1 MMKRVVALVLCLA
14 SVLLC
19 LTACSN
25 GENDKGAYIRM
36 YLTEPVYD
44 LDPLNAFDNEAAL
57 QLTSLVFEG
66 LFYADDNGK
75 PKKGLI
81 DDYKYTEDKEEG
93 EYTLSLYF
101 KDTKW
106 SDGVP
111 VTAKHAQYSFLRLLS
126 TDVSHPAAVLLYDI
140 KNARAIAEGND
151 SIGHLGVTYIS
162 NTELEISFEGPIDLD
177 EFLLTLCSPVL
188 APMRD
193 DIIEANENWAKKGS
207 TIVASG
213 PFMVRSMDYTAKDG
227 FILERNSYHYRDRTK
242 DDLDKYVK
250 PYRIVVNYLVDAAS
264 QLSKFDSEEAG
275 ALYYFGRIPL
285 SARKNGEFAELLE
298 DVKVTN
304 AASTHT
310 YYLNQNAVIA
320 NGGEGEKLFAKA
332 EVRKALSLAIDRQA
346 IADAIVYAIAA
357 DGLVP
362 YTMLETPGKRAEF
375 REKAEAYIASSA
387 NVTEAKQLLSAAGVT
402 NPGQYSFSITVFQG
416 DEDHVAMAKLVA
428 SAWSGLGFK
437 VDVKAVGV
445 TEIKELVED
454 DNGNMVEQSTGMYS
468 NPYRTQLQTG
478 DFEVIALD
486 LVATSP
492 DTFSY
497 LAPFALAFSGNA
509 INWNIEENPNYD
521 LTPHV
526 TGYNS
531 AEYNNKIEA
540 AYAAESNKE
549 RAKLLHEAEA
559 MLMNDMPAIPIVYN
573 QDVAL
578 KSSKLSGIDSN
589 FFCNTFLAGTKLSGY
604 WKIALR
610 DQFVEEEDAAAT
622 AGNQEQAAD

>member
-14 SVLLC
+14 SVLFC
-19 LTACSN
+19 FTACSN

-44 LDPLNAFDNEAAL
+44 LDPLYAFDNEAAL
-57 QLTSLVFEG
+57 QLTSMIFEG
-66 LFYADDNGK
+66 LFYADDKGQ
-75 PKKGLI
+75 PQKGLV
-81 DDYKYTEDKEEG
+81 DDYKYVENEEDD
-93 EYTLSLYF
+93 EYTLTLYF

-126 TDVSHPAAVLLYDI
+126 TDTSHPAAVLLYDI

-162 NTELEISFEGPIDLD
+162 NTELEIAFEGPINLD
-177 EFLLTLCSPVL
+177 EFLTNLCSPVL

-193 DIIEANENWAKKGS
+193 DIIEANKDWAKKGS
-207 TIVASG
+207 TIAASG

-227 FILERNSYHYRDRTK
+227 FILERNSYHYRDRSK
-242 DDLDKYVK
+242 DDLDKFVK
-250 PYRIVVNYLVDAAS
+250 PYRIVVNYLTDAAA
-264 QLSKFDSEEAG
+264 QLNKFNVEDEG
-275 ALYYFGRIPL
+275 ALYYYGRIPL

-298 DVKVTN
+298 DVKVSN

-320 NGGEGEKLFAKA
+320 NGGEGEKLFAKT

-346 IADAIVYAIAA
+346 IADALVYAIAA

-362 YTMLETPGKRAEF
+362 YTMLETPGKKTEF
-375 REKAEAYIASSA
+375 RKKAESYIASSA
-387 NVTEAKQLLSAAGVT
+387 NVAEAKQLLSAAGVT
-402 NPGQYSFSITVFQG
+402 NPGQYSFSITVFGG
-416 DEDHVAMAKLVA
+416 DEDHVAMARLVA
-428 SAWSGLGFK
+428 AAWSGLGFK
-437 VDVKAVGV
+437 VDVKTLGV
-445 TEIKELVED
+445 TPITELVED
-454 DNGNMVEQSTGMYS
+454 DNGNMVEQSTGMYD
-468 NPYRTQLQTG
+468 NLYRAALQSG
-478 DFEVIALD
+478 NFEVIALD

-492 DTFSY
+492 DTFTY
-497 LAPFALAFSGNA
+497 VAPFALAFSGNA
-509 INWNIEENPNYD
+509 INWNSEENPDYA
-521 LTPHV
+521 LTPHI

-531 AEYNNKIEA
+531 EAYNALIEEAYNATKNKD
-540 AYAAESNKE
+540 
-549 RAKLLHEAEA
+549 RARLLHEAEA
-559 MLMNDMPAIPIVYN
+559 MLMEDMPAIPIVYN
-573 QDVAL
+573 QDVSL

-589 FFCNTFLAGTKLSGY
+589 FFCNSFLAETKLSGY

-610 DQFVEEEDAAAT
+610 DKFVEEEEEGEVVA
-622 AGNQEQAAD
+622 

>member
-14 SVLLC
+14 TVLLC

-44 LDPLNAFDNEAAL
+44 LDPLNAFDNEASL
-57 QLTSLVFEG
+57 QITSLLFEG
-66 LFYADDNGK
+66 LFYADENGK

-81 DDYKYTEDKEEG
+81 DDYKYVEDEEEG

-101 KDTKW
+101 KETKW

-126 TDVSHPAAVLLYDI
+126 SDVSHPAKVLLYDI

-162 NTELEISFEGPIDLD
+162 NSELEISFEGPIDLD
-177 EFLLTLCSPVL
+177 NFLLTLCSPVL

-193 DIIEANENWAKKGS
+193 DIIESDENWAKRGS
-207 TIVASG
+207 GMVTSG
-213 PFMVRSMDYTAKDG
+213 PFMVRSMDYEQKDG
-227 FILERNSYHYRDRTK
+227 FILERNSYYYRDRTK
-242 DDLDKYVK
+242 DDLDKYVR
-250 PYRIVVNYLVDAAS
+250 PYRIVVNYLADAS
-264 QLSKFDSEEAG
+264 VQLGKLNSEEEG
-275 ALYYFGRIPL
+275 ALYYFGHIPMA
-285 SARKNGEFAELLE
+285 ARSNGEFSALLE
-298 DVKVTN
+298 DATVTN
-304 AASTHT
+304 APSTHT
-310 YYLNQNAVIA
+310 YYLNQNAIID
-320 NGGEGEKLFAKA
+320 NGGEGEALFAKA

-357 DGLVP
+357 DGIVP
-362 YTMLETPGKRAEF
+362 YTMLETPGKKTEF
-375 REKAEAYIASSA
+375 RKKAESYLSTSA
-387 NVTEAKQLLSAAGVT
+387 NAAEAKSLLSSAGVT
-402 NPGQYSFSITVFQG
+402 PSNYSFSITVYEG

-437 VDVKAVGV
+437 VNVKTVAPK
-445 TEIKELVED
+445 EIYQMVED
-454 DNGNMVEQSTGMYS
+454 DSGVMVSKPTGMFD
-468 NPYRTQLQTG
+468 NTYRTMLTTG

-509 INWNIEENPNYD
+509 INWDITENPNYD
-521 LTPHV
+521 LTPHI

-531 AEYNNKIEA
+531 ADYNAKIEA
-540 AYAAESNKE
+540 AYSTTNAKE

-573 QDVAL
+573 QNVSLAS
-578 KSSKLSGIDSN
+578 KKLSGIDTS
-589 FFCNTFLAGTKLSGY
+589 FFCNAVFTETKLSGY

-610 DQFVEEEDAAAT
+610 DGFVEEEDDT
-622 AGNQEQAAD
+622 ASTEQTTN

>member
-14 SVLLC
+14 SVLFC
-19 LTACSN
+19 FTACSN

-57 QLTSLVFEG
+57 QLTSMIFEN

-75 PKKGLI
+75 PQKGLV
-81 DDYKYTEDKEEG
+81 DDYKYVENEEEG
-93 EYTLSLYF
+93 EYTLTLHF

-151 SIGHLGVTYIS
+151 SIGHLGITYIS
-162 NTELEISFEGPIDLD
+162 NTELEIAFEGPINLD
-177 EFLLTLCSPVL
+177 EFLLNLTSPVL

-193 DIIEANENWAKKGS
+193 DVIEANKNWAKKGGS
-207 TIVASG
+207 SMPASG
-213 PFMVRSMDYTAKDG
+213 PFMVRSMDFTAKDG
-227 FILERNSYHYRDRTK
+227 FILERNSYHYRDRSK
-242 DDLDKYVK
+242 DDLDKFVK
-250 PYRIVVNYLVDAAS
+250 PYRIVVNYLVDAAA
-264 QLSKFDSEEAG
+264 QLGKFNSEEAG

-285 SARKNGEFAELLE
+285 SARKNGEFSALLE
-298 DVKVTN
+298 DVKVSN

-346 IADAIVYAIAA
+346 IVDAIVYAAA
-357 DGLVP
+357 AEGLVP
-362 YTMLETPGKRAEF
+362 YTMLETPGKKTEF
-375 REKAEAYIASSA
+375 RKKAESFISSSA
-387 NVTEAKQLLSAAGVT
+387 NVAEAKKLLSAAGVT

-416 DEDHVAMAKLVA
+416 DEDHVAMARLVA

-437 VDVKAVGV
+437 VDVKTVGV
-445 TEIKELVED
+445 SEITEMVED
-454 DNGNMVEQSTGMYS
+454 DNGNLVEQATGMY
-468 NPYRTQLQTG
+468 NNLYRDALQSG

-509 INWNIEENPNYD
+509 INWNSEENPEYA
-521 LTPHV
+521 LTPHI

-531 AEYNNKIEA
+531 EAYNAKIEEIYNA
-540 AYAAESNKE
+540 TNKKD
-549 RAKLLHEAEA
+549 RARLLHEAEA
-559 MLMNDMPAIPIVYN
+559 ILMEDMPAIPIVFN

-578 KSSKLSGIDSN
+578 KSKKLSGIDSN
-589 FFCNTFLAGTKLSGY
+589 FFCNSFLTETKLSGY

-610 DQFVEEEDAAAT
+610 DQFVEEEEEYEEAV
-622 AGNQEQAAD
+622 